1 METTEIY
8 KVPHMKWINQKAYII
23 MFNKFE
29 AYASKWYDDF
39 IQLNIIIIFTITMQS
54 FKVITLSLT
63 VSVSLYQRTVFAML
77 IIPYSQT

>member
-8 KVPHMKWINQKAYII
+8 KVPHMKWINQN
-23 MFNKFE
+23 MFNNFE

-39 IQLNIIIIFTITMQS
+39 IQVNIIIIIFAIIMQS

-63 VSVSLYQRTVFAML
+63 VSVRLY
-77 IIPYSQT
+77 

>member
-1 METTEIY
+1 
-8 KVPHMKWINQKAYII
+8 